1 MRANGPRFVGFLW
14 ALHVAAEHGSCQPTT
29 TQFRSEGGQI
39 RDTSRAVVRQSE
51 DLPDGPLLPIPGAV
65 DSLLRELADILDG
78 GRPW

>member
-1 MRANGPRFVGFLW
+1 MRANGPRFVGFLR
-14 ALHVAAEHGSCQPTT
+14 ALHVAAEHGSRQPTT

-51 DLPDGPLLPIPGAV
+51 DPPDGPFLPIPGAAAR
-65 DSLLRELADILDG
+65 LLGELADIVDG